1 MLFTFDTASVS
12 HLSLTC
18 MSMPHLSSIL
28 QTTSIPAGVLHHS
41 LILSVFKVMP
51 NFMLSKPALPSDFS
65 VFFSGAILFTNLQP
79 WNTYNKLFIPRSGIL
94 LLSYKYCLLP
104 LCC

>member
-51 NFMLSKPALPSDFS
+51 NFAFQTSSSIA
-65 VFFSGAILFTNLQP
+65 FFCIFQWCHPFHKFATLEHL
-79 WNTYNKLFIPRSGIL
+79 
-94 LLSYKYCLLP
+94 
-104 LCC
+104 